1 MACSMLGPTTV
12 SLLHVLGASLGN
24 EWIII
29 VASWNAPNMIPF
41 LNWKI
46 RESQINYNYRARNT
60 IVQQGPNNDP
70 TTTQQLP
77 NNYPTTT
84 PHFLRCC
91 CMLYKDLYIYFIKDV
106 IYHVRPPSGGSAEA
120 LAYIVLKPKRN
131 KHRFA
136 RVVVGV
142 VVA

>member
-1 MACSMLGPTTV
+1 MQEP
-12 SLLHVLGASLGN
+12 
-24 EWIII
+24 
-29 VASWNAPNMIPF
+29 
-41 LNWKI
+41 
-46 RESQINYNYRARNT
+46 QINYNCQARNT

-77 NNYPTTT
+77 NNYLT
-84 PHFLRCC
+84 FSRFFYI
-91 CMLYKDLYIYFIKDV
+91 LYKDLYIYFVKNV

-120 LAYIVLKPKRN
+120 LAYIVLKPEKN
-131 KHRFA
+131 KHRVA